1 MKKFIATLSI
11 IVFTGCLLLSCD
23 SEMTYDD
30 GFDAGYDQGYWDAS
44 IEFDGDYSRGY
55 EDGYSEGY
63 WIGSSDHGYNSHEIL
78 EAAYDYAREKTGW
91 SVYEAWNSIL
101 IYHAGTDPDG
111 FAIPTKEEY
120 LQCVNTLVLFCEY
133 LEGELP

>member
-1 MKKFIATLSI
+1 MKKIIATLSI

-63 WIGSSDHGYNSHEIL
+63 WIGSSDNIQIVIE
-78 EAAYDYAREKTGW
+78 EAEDYARERTGC
-91 SVYEAWNSIL
+91 SPLEALDIIGVYR
-101 IYHAGTDPDG
+101 DPHNPYYSD
-111 FAIPTKEEY
+111 IVISEEEY
-120 LQCVNTLVLFCEY
+120 TQAVDALFYFYEY
-133 LEGELP
+133 LRYNS